1 MKIIASIVLLSFV
14 LLGCSSVSVT
24 SDYDPEYDFSTFKT
38 YRWAASKELN
48 PNDALAQDQLI
59 YKRVQAAVDK
69 ELSAKGIEL
78 VESDEFDFVI
88 LAHAGVKERTQIHQT
103 GGFDGGWY
111 DPYWGPYG
119 GNTHVSN
126 YEEGSLVIDI
136 VQWEKKEL
144 AWRGIGSSIL
154 SDIDDPE
161 KVTEYIN
168 TWVGKIM
175 AKFPPGSEQ
184 E

>member
-1 MKIIASIVLLSFV
+1 
-14 LLGCSSVSVT
+14 
-24 SDYDPEYDFSTFKT
+24 
-38 YRWAASKELN
+38 LN

-59 YKRVQAAVDK
+59 YRRVQAAVDK

-88 LAHAGVKERTQIHQT
+88 LAHAGVKERTQIYET

-119 GNTHVSN
+119 GSTHVSN

-136 VQWEKKEL
+136 VHWEKKEL

-154 SDIDDPE
+154 NDIDDPE

-184 E
+184 Q